1 MTDHDFDVIIAGG
14 GHNGLAC
21 GAVLAREG
29 LSVLVTERNP
39 WFGGCVATREVTLP
53 GFRHD
58 MFGSSHVW
66 IHLNPEYKK
75 LLPDLEQHGLEY
87 IWAEDHITGHPYH
100 EGPGII
106 VYLDV
111 DKTVDSIAQYS
122 REDARRYR
130 EIYDGFL
137 EIKDGVVSN
146 LFNLPQPPSLMTS
159 VMENSEAGLEMLR
172 NYRLSPKAWV
182 KENFKHPIVQSLIL
196 GWAMAPQ
203 NWPFQEGVG
212 QSFYV
217 MIPAIHS
224 FGESIPKGGTD
235 QMPIALAKYIEAH
248 GGKVMTNATVD
259 EFVISGGQCRGIR
272 LEDGQEF
279 SAGKAVVS
287 SLDVRQTFRRCID
300 AEHLSPKFLN
310 MVDNFS
316 FGKVSIVRAHYAIN
330 EAPQFKNGEDM
341 SKTSFQRIFGSMQD
355 IEQQYAEIGL
365 NIPPTNP
372 FLWTACWTL
381 HDPSRAPEGK
391 HTLIMD
397 TFVSNKLQDGSRW
410 TDELAKEYT
419 DEVMLPILQAHTTN
433 MGRENILAEYI
444 DHAESLAQDNWSL
457 VDGTTTGGE
466 RTQAQMGYFRPFPG
480 YSQHRSPIKKL
491 WMTGPCTHPGNG
503 ITAMGTITA
512 VEMLKELGMRDAE
525 EDEFDF

>member
-1 MTDHDFDVIIAGG
+1 MTNYDYDVIIAGG

-29 LSVLVTERNP
+29 LSVLVLERNP
-39 WFGGCVATREVTLP
+39 WLGGCVATREVTLP

-66 IHLNPEYKK
+66 VHLNPEFKK
-75 LLPDLEQHGLEY
+75 MLPELEQYGLEY
-87 IWAEDHITGHPYH
+87 IWADDEITGHPYH
-100 EGPGII
+100 EGSGII
-106 VYLDV
+106 VYKDI
-111 DKTVDSIAQYS
+111 DKTVESIAQYS
-122 REDARRYR
+122 VEDARRYR

-137 EIKDGVVSN
+137 EIKDGVVAN
-146 LFNLPQPPSLMTS
+146 LFNPPQPPSMMTA

-182 KENFKHPIVQSLIL
+182 KENFKHPIVQSFIL

-217 MIPAIHS
+217 MIPAIHF

-235 QMPIALAKYIEAH
+235 RMPMALARYIEAR
-248 GGKVMTNATVD
+248 GGKVMTGATVTKLLVSD
-259 EFVISGGQCRGIR
+259 NKCQGVR
-272 LEDGQEF
+272 LEDGQEIT
-279 SAGKAVVS
+279 AAKAVVS
-287 SLDVRQTFRRCID
+287 SLDVKQTFLRLLEPEQLTPEFRRKV
-300 AEHLSPKFLN
+300 E
-310 MVDNFS
+310 NFS
-316 FGKVSIVRAHYAIN
+316 FGKVSIVRAHYALN
-330 EAPQFKNGEDM
+330 EAPKFKNGENM
-341 SKTSFQRIFGSMQD
+341 SKTSFQRIFGDMAD
-355 IEQQYAEIGL
+355 IEKQYAEIGL
-365 NIPPTNP
+365 NIPPSNP

-410 TDELAKEYT
+410 TDELAKQYV
-419 DEVMLPILQAHTTN
+419 DEVMLPILQEHTTN

-444 DHAESLAQDNWSL
+444 DHAESLERSNWSL

-466 RTQAQMGYFRPFPG
+466 RTMAQMGYFRPFPG
-480 YSQHRSPIKKL
+480 YSQYRTPVNNL
-491 WMTGPCTHPGNG
+491 WMTGPSTHPGNG

-512 VEMLKELGMRDAE
+512 VEMLKAFGMKDVE